1 MASKGRSLESNILF
15 KILNILE
22 IVELA
27 ERIMNEYK
35 FSFHKR
41 LPLCRIFIYNR
52 RSGSWF
58 IMNEKLDY
66 KFGKYDLDFLIKLKA
81 HEFRKQKI
89 DNISEKEIRNY
100 LFNIKWKSQKS
111 LPMCDIIDDVM
122 NLQFSEIF
130 DYLSIQ
136 AVKEASTLDLA
147 AFQEFISK

>member
-1 MASKGRSLESNILF
+1 
-15 KILNILE
+15 
-22 IVELA
+22 
-27 ERIMNEYK
+27 
-35 FSFHKR
+35 
-41 LPLCRIFIYNR
+41 
-52 RSGSWF
+52 
-58 IMNEKLDY
+58 MNEKLDY

-100 LFNIKWKSQKS
+100 LFNIKW
-111 LPMCDIIDDVM
+111 

>member
-1 MASKGRSLESNILF
+1 
-15 KILNILE
+15 
-22 IVELA
+22 
-27 ERIMNEYK
+27 
-35 FSFHKR
+35 
-41 LPLCRIFIYNR
+41 
-52 RSGSWF
+52 
-58 IMNEKLDY
+58 MNEKLDY

-89 DNISEKEIRNY
+89 DNISEKEIRDY

-111 LPMCDIIDDVM
+111 LM

>member
-1 MASKGRSLESNILF
+1 
-15 KILNILE
+15 
-22 IVELA
+22 
-27 ERIMNEYK
+27 
-35 FSFHKR
+35 
-41 LPLCRIFIYNR
+41 
-52 RSGSWF
+52 
-58 IMNEKLDY
+58 MNEKLDY

-111 LPMCDIIDDVM
+111 LPMCDII
-122 NLQFSEIF
+122 SEIF